1 MKFKIKKMGFYLLLG
16 GFLFSSCKEYLDEK
30 PLKSLVVPS
39 TMEDL
44 EALLNARWIVE
55 NSSAV
60 NEIVADDYYID
71 IADWNYLMSQ
81 SANIPYYLGDCLSYY
96 WDAKAMQKSWKD
108 SYKNPIYYSNVVL
121 EVARKIRTNDQ
132 IRLNRIIGSALFH
145 RSFAFERLAQVY
157 CKPYSLTSSE
167 DLGLVLRMTSDIN
180 EPTKRSTVQ
189 ETYFQIIKDLKEA
202 AELLPSESEFPTEPS
217 KAAAYGTLARVY
229 LSMRDYSSAGYY
241 ADLCLKINNSLMDYN
256 DIDMNNT
263 PIFKEYNKEVI
274 FHSQPIPPGILA
286 ESRAKINNELYQL
299 YEEGDLRK
307 RLFFLKNTGANNNTY
322 RFRGSYLGRFGTGSQ
337 VFHGIT
343 TGEMFLIRAE
353 SFARNNNKEAAL
365 MDLNTL
371 GMKRWMN
378 NGSWTPTITANA
390 DEALQVILQERR
402 RELIM
407 RGLRWTDLRRLNEEG
422 ANITLTRILGGIT
435 YTLPPGDLR
444 WTLLIPEEVI
454 ERSSIAQNPR

>member
-1 MKFKIKKMGFYLLLG
+1 
-16 GFLFSSCKEYLDEK
+16 
-30 PLKSLVVPS
+30 
-39 TMEDL
+39 
-44 EALLNARWIVE
+44 
-55 NSSAV
+55 
-60 NEIVADDYYID
+60 
-71 IADWNYLMSQ
+71 
-81 SANIPYYLGDCLSYY
+81 
-96 WDAKAMQKSWKD
+96 
-108 SYKNPIYYSNVVL
+108 
-121 EVARKIRTNDQ
+121 
-132 IRLNRIIGSALFH
+132 
-145 RSFAFERLAQVY
+145 
-157 CKPYSLTSSE
+157 
-167 DLGLVLRMTSDIN
+167 
-180 EPTKRSTVQ
+180 
-189 ETYFQIIKDLKEA
+189 
-202 AELLPSESEFPTEPS
+202 
-217 KAAAYGTLARVY
+217 
-229 LSMRDYSSAGYY
+229 MRDYSNAGYY
-241 ADLCLKINNSLMDYN
+241 ADLCLKINNTLMDYN

-286 ESRAKINNELYQL
+286 DSRAKINNELYQL

-353 SFARNNNKEAAL
+353 SFARTDNKEAAL